1 MPKLIYLEAGGSPFE
16 TGRALGR
23 FGAAAMHGYAQRSPA
38 WATVVHHRGTAM
50 AKAMAAQV
58 QTGFPRVWDELRG
71 LAAGLELPF
80 EDVFLWN
87 CRGDLWA
94 MAPDGC
100 TTVQE
105 AGTMRRITHNEDG
118 DPAFAGHCAIAA
130 CAVEGGAS
138 FASFVYPGSLP
149 GHTFAATEGGL
160 AMTVNNLRCLGVRP
174 GVPRMVLTRAL
185 LEAAN
190 LEQALALLRS
200 TQRAGG
206 FHLTL
211 AHRDEPRLLSVEFS
225 SEACSAVE
233 ITGRALH
240 ANHALHAPLRDLPQ
254 IVTGSSQHRQQRGN
268 ALLAGG
274 DSNAAD
280 PLHVLADH
288 SDAAF
293 PILRAD
299 PADSDGENTMATAD
313 IRIGAS
319 HIEWQ
324 VYEHPAQP
332 PRFHM
337 IDGHASTE
345 KSQRAH
351 SA

>member
-1 MPKLIYLEAGGSPFE
+1 MPKLNFLEIEGSPFE
-16 TGRALGR
+16 AGRALGR
-23 FGAAAMHGYAQRSPA
+23 FGAAALHLYARHSPA
-38 WATVVHHRGTAM
+38 WATVMRHRGTPLAEAM
-50 AKAMAAQV
+50 ASLVHAR
-58 QTGFPRVWDELRG
+58 FPRIWAELQG

-80 EDVFLWN
+80 DDVFLWN
-87 CRGDLWA
+87 CRGDVWA

-105 AGTMRRITHNEDG
+105 AGVLRRITHNEDG

-149 GHTFAATEGGL
+149 GHTFAVTEGGL
-160 AMTVNNLRCLGVRP
+160 AMTVNNLRCLKVRT

-185 LEAAN
+185 LEAASQD
-190 LEQALALLRS
+190 EALALLRS
-200 TQRAGG
+200 NARAGG

-211 AHRDEPRLLSVEFS
+211 AHRDTPELLSVEFS
-225 SEACSAVE
+225 SEACSVVE
-233 ITGRALH
+233 VAGRALH
-240 ANHALHAPLRDLPQ
+240 ANHALHPSLRDLPQ
-254 IVTGSSQHRQQRGN
+254 IVTGSSQHRQRRGN
-268 ALLAGG
+268 ALLAGNDQG
-274 DSNAAD
+274 ASD
-280 PLHVLADH
+280 PLRLLADH
-288 SDAAF
+288 GDSAF

-313 IRIGAS
+313 IRVGPS
-319 HIEWQ
+319 RIEWQ

-345 KSQRAH
+345 KDQRAH
-351 SA
+351 PA